1 MGRKKLE
8 YVSPIEKVVNFFQ
21 DEKVRFII
29 GLGLVLLTVIS
40 FLGFFSYLFTWKE
53 DQSKFDV
60 GIFRFM
66 FNSDIEV
73 VNSGKKAGAL
83 LAHIFIHNL
92 FGIPSF
98 AFLWLFALATFKV
111 FRYEPFPFWATVKHT
126 LIWMVWS
133 SVFLSMIFGNDSFF
147 FGGVFGY
154 EVDRWF
160 ESVIGKIG
168 TILFLL
174 ICAGAIIMAT
184 FENSVSWVKIFGDDL
199 RRHRN
204 IKTAW
209 TAANTFAKSMTETQ
223 RLNAERQQG
232 NPSSRPRP
240 KNEDNDNYDD
250 VIFEDDN
257 RGDDNM
263 LNSPI
268 NTPKQGGNKGIG
280 GFVRDMFSGGKDYVG
295 KDQKID
301 FNEPRQSQQTQ
312 PQQPS
317 PSSRRQDSTEP
328 AGPNSI
334 TERYVLGGDNPS
346 NTPNDNNDGID
357 FEVEDT
363 TDEMDEKDV
372 QFAAPD
378 PDVQPSEVTPGSTSF
393 SATATGGDG
402 DSMPLEVETNHDITV
417 SDISNLPPYD
427 PTLDLSDY
435 KLPSVSLLNHLDNK
449 KTVSDAE
456 LTENKTK
463 IVNVLKDFRIKL
475 IKIKAN
481 IGPTVTLYEL
491 TPAPGVKI
499 SKIKSLEDDI
509 MMNLK
514 ATGIRIIAP
523 IPGRGTVGIEVPNKN
538 PEIVT
543 MESLITSAAFQ
554 NSKYE
559 LPLAIGK
566 TISNE
571 SYVIDLTKCP
581 HLLVAGATG
590 QGKSVGLNAIIAS
603 ILYKKHPAQVKFVLV
618 DPKKVELTL
627 YKKIEKHYLAKLPE
641 SEDAIITDVE
651 KVKQTLNS
659 LTVEMDNRYD
669 LLKEA
674 ECRNIKEYNAKFI
687 ARRLNPERGHK
698 FLPYIIVV
706 IDEFADLIMT
716 AGKEVEKPLARIAQL
731 ARAIGIHLIVAT
743 QRPTTNIIT
752 GTIKANFPS
761 RIAFKVS
768 SAVDSKTILDTTG
781 ANHLIGRGDMLVQYG
796 GDGITRLQ
804 CAFIDT
810 PELEKITE
818 YIGSQR
824 GYPTTYELPEPDIEV
839 GDEAEAVDL
848 SKRDSMF
855 EEAARIIVSTQ
866 QGSTSMLQRKLEIG
880 YNRAGRIM
888 DQLEAAGIVGPAE
901 GSKPR
906 KVYIDSEYALEQ
918 FIQNLDRSL

>member
-1 MGRKKLE
+1 MGRKKIE
-8 YVSPIEKVVNFFQ
+8 YVSPVEKVANFFK
-21 DEKVRFII
+21 DERTRFAI
-29 GLGLVLLTVIS
+29 GLGLMLLTLIALLGFIS
-40 FLGFFSYLFTWKE
+40 FLFTWKE
-53 DQSKFDV
+53 DQSKFEV
-60 GIFRFM
+60 GIFRFL

-73 VNSGKKAGAL
+73 ANSGSKIGAL

-92 FGIPSF
+92 FGVPAF
-98 AFLWLFALATFKV
+98 AFLLLFALAALKV
-111 FRYEPFPFWATVKHT
+111 FKYEPLPFWPVVKHS
-126 LIWMVWS
+126 LIWMVWG

-147 FGGVFGY
+147 YGGVFGY

-168 TILFLL
+168 TVLFLL
-174 ICAGAIIMAT
+174 ICAGAIIMVT
-184 FENSVSWVKIFGDDL
+184 FENSVSWVKIFSDDF
-199 RRHRN
+199 RKHRN
-204 IKTAW
+204 IKNAW
-209 TAANTFAKSMTETQ
+209 TTANTFAKSMTETQ
-223 RLNAERQQG
+223 RLSAEKQQG
-232 NPSSRPRP
+232 GASSRSRN
-240 KNEDNDNYDD
+240 KNNDDDNYDD
-250 VIFEDDN
+250 VIYEADN
-257 RGDDNM
+257 RGDDNNL

-268 NTPKQGGNKGIG
+268 NTPNKGGKSIG
-280 GFVRDMFSGGKDYVG
+280 NFVRDLFSGGKDYVG

-301 FNEPRQSQQTQ
+301 FNGQQPQPQSQPQ
-312 PQQPS
+312 PQPASNSRQPEPVEYNG
-317 PSSRRQDSTEP
+317 PSSVK
-328 AGPNSI
+328 
-334 TERYVLGGDNPS
+334 ERYVIGGDNTS
-346 NTPNDNNDGID
+346 DNTDGID

-363 TDEMDEKDV
+363 TTESVDEKDV
-372 QFAAPD
+372 QFDAPD
-378 PDVQPSEVTPGSTSF
+378 PDVQPSEVTPGTSSF
-393 SATATGGDG
+393 TATATDSEPTGE
-402 DSMPLEVETNHDITV
+402 SMPLEVETNHDITV
-417 SDISNLPPYD
+417 EDISNLPPYD

-435 KLPSVSLLNHLDNK
+435 KLPPVSLLNHLDYK

-603 ILYKKHPAQVKFVLV
+603 ILYKKHPSQVKFVLV

-641 SEDAIITDVE
+641 SDDAIITDVE

-674 ECRNIKEYNAKFI
+674 ECRNIKEYNAKFV

-768 SAVDSKTILDTTG
+768 SAVDSKTILDCTG

-796 GDGITRLQ
+796 SDLTRLQ

-810 PELEKITE
+810 PELEEITK

-824 GYPTTYELPEPDIEV
+824 GYPTTYELPEPDIEAS
-839 GDEAEAVDL
+839 DDAEAIDL

-855 EEAARIIVSTQ
+855 EEAARIIVTTQ

-906 KVYIDSEYALEQ
+906 KVYIDSEYALSQYIE
-918 FIQNLDRSL
+918 NLDRSL

>member
-8 YVSPIEKVVNFFQ
+8 YESPVDKL
-21 DEKVRFII
+21 VRFFKDERTKFVI
-29 GLGLVLLTVIS
+29 GLGLMLLTVIAL
-40 FLGFFSYLFTWKE
+40 LGFVSYLFTWKE
-53 DQSKFDV
+53 DQSKFEI
-60 GIFRFM
+60 GIFRFL

-73 VNSGKKAGAL
+73 ANSGSKIGAL

-92 FGIPSF
+92 FGLPAF
-98 AFLWLFALATFKV
+98 AFLLLFAITALKV
-111 FRYEPFPFWATVKHT
+111 FKFEPMPYWPTVKHS
-126 LIWMVWS
+126 LIWMVWL
-133 SVFLSMIFGNDSFF
+133 SVFLSMIFGNDYFF
-147 FGGVFGY
+147 IGGVFGY

-160 ESVIGKIG
+160 ESVIGKFG
-168 TILFLL
+168 TALFLL
-174 ICAGAIIMAT
+174 ICAGAIVMMT
-184 FENSVSWVKIFGDDL
+184 VENSVSWVKIFGDDL
-199 RRHRN
+199 RRHRDLKN
-204 IKTAW
+204 AW
-209 TAANTFAKSMTETQ
+209 QTANTFAKSMTETQ
-223 RLNAERQQG
+223 KLNAEKQQG
-232 NPSSRPRP
+232 NTSSRTRA
-240 KNEDNDNYDD
+240 KNDDNDGYDE
-250 VIFEDDN
+250 VIFEEDN
-257 RGDDNM
+257 RGDDNS

-268 NTPKQGGNKGIG
+268 NTPKPDGGSKGIG
-280 GFVRDMFSGGKDYVG
+280 SFVRDIFSGGKDYVG

-301 FNEPRQSQQTQ
+301 FNDRQQQSQQSQ
-312 PQQPS
+312 PQQTANV
-317 PSSRRQDSTEP
+317 RQPESTESN
-328 AGPNSI
+328 GPNSVK
-334 TERYVLGGDNPS
+334 ERYVIGGTSTADN
-346 NTPNDNNDGID
+346 TDGID
-357 FEVEDT
+357 FEVEDNT
-363 TDEMDEKDV
+363 EDEQQPEV
-372 QFAAPD
+372 TFAAPD
-378 PDVQPSEVTPGSTSF
+378 PDVQPSEVTPGTSTF
-393 SATATGGDG
+393 TATAASSDG
-402 DSMPLEVETNHDITV
+402 EAMPLEVEKNHDITV
-417 SDISNLPPYD
+417 TDISNLPPYD

-435 KLPSVSLLNHLDNK
+435 KLPPVSLLNHLDNK

-475 IKIKAN
+475 TKIKAN

-523 IPGRGTVGIEVPNKN
+523 IPGRGTVGIEVPNQN

-796 GDGITRLQ
+796 SDGITRLQ

-810 PELEKITE
+810 PELEQITE
-818 YIGSQR
+818 FIGSQR
-824 GYPTTYELPEPDIEV
+824 GYPTTYELPEPDIEA

-855 EEAARIIVSTQ
+855 EEAARIIVTTQ

-906 KVYIDSEYALEQ
+906 KVYIDSEYALSQ
-918 FIQNLDRSL
+918 FIENLDRSL

>member
-1 MGRKKLE
+1 M
-8 YVSPIEKVVNFFQ
+8 
-21 DEKVRFII
+21 
-29 GLGLVLLTVIS
+29 
-40 FLGFFSYLFTWKE
+40 
-53 DQSKFDV
+53 
-60 GIFRFM
+60 
-66 FNSDIEV
+66 
-73 VNSGKKAGAL
+73 
-83 LAHIFIHNL
+83 
-92 FGIPSF
+92 
-98 AFLWLFALATFKV
+98 
-111 FRYEPFPFWATVKHT
+111 
-126 LIWMVWS
+126 
-133 SVFLSMIFGNDSFF
+133 
-147 FGGVFGY
+147 
-154 EVDRWF
+154 
-160 ESVIGKIG
+160 
-168 TILFLL
+168 
-174 ICAGAIIMAT
+174 
-184 FENSVSWVKIFGDDL
+184 
-199 RRHRN
+199 
-204 IKTAW
+204 
-209 TAANTFAKSMTETQ
+209 
-223 RLNAERQQG
+223 
-232 NPSSRPRP
+232 
-240 KNEDNDNYDD
+240 
-250 VIFEDDN
+250 
-257 RGDDNM
+257 
-263 LNSPI
+263 
-268 NTPKQGGNKGIG
+268 
-280 GFVRDMFSGGKDYVG
+280 
-295 KDQKID
+295 
-301 FNEPRQSQQTQ
+301 
-312 PQQPS
+312 
-317 PSSRRQDSTEP
+317 
-328 AGPNSI
+328 
-334 TERYVLGGDNPS
+334 
-346 NTPNDNNDGID
+346 
-357 FEVEDT
+357 
-363 TDEMDEKDV
+363 MD
-372 QFAAPD
+372 
-378 PDVQPSEVTPGSTSF
+378 
-393 SATATGGDG
+393 
-402 DSMPLEVETNHDITV
+402 
-417 SDISNLPPYD
+417 
-427 PTLDLSDY
+427 
-435 KLPSVSLLNHLDNK
+435 
-449 KTVSDAE
+449 
-456 LTENKTK
+456 
-463 IVNVLKDFRIKL
+463 
-475 IKIKAN
+475 
-481 IGPTVTLYEL
+481 
-491 TPAPGVKI
+491 
-499 SKIKSLEDDI
+499 
-509 MMNLK
+509 LK
-514 ATGIRIIAP
+514 AIGIRIIAP

-571 SYVIDLTKCP
+571 SYVIDLAKCP

-603 ILYKKHPAQVKFVLV
+603 ILYKKHPAEVKFVLV

-627 YKKIEKHYLAKLPE
+627 YNKIEKHYLAKLPE
-641 SEDAIITDVE
+641 SEDAIITDVD

-796 GDGITRLQ
+796 SDGITRLQ

-818 YIGSQR
+818 FIGSQR
-824 GYPTTYELPEPDIEV
+824 GYPTTYELPEPDIEA
-839 GDEAEAVDL
+839 GDEGEAVDL

-855 EEAARIIVSTQ
+855 EEAARIIVTTQ

-906 KVYIDSEYALEQ
+906 KVYLDSEYALEQ

>member
-8 YVSPIEKVVNFFQ
+8 YESPVDKL
-21 DEKVRFII
+21 VRFFKDERTKFVI
-29 GLGLVLLTVIS
+29 GLGLMLLTVIAL
-40 FLGFFSYLFTWKE
+40 LGFVSYLFTWKE
-53 DQSKFDV
+53 DQSKFEI
-60 GIFRFM
+60 GIFRFL

-73 VNSGKKAGAL
+73 ANSGIKIGAL

-92 FGIPSF
+92 FGLPAF
-98 AFLWLFALATFKV
+98 AFLLLFAITALKV
-111 FRYEPFPFWATVKHT
+111 FKFEPMPYWPTVKHS
-126 LIWMVWS
+126 LIWMVWL
-133 SVFLSMIFGNDSFF
+133 SVFLSMIFGNDYFF
-147 FGGVFGY
+147 IGGVFGY

-160 ESVIGKIG
+160 ESVIGKFG
-168 TILFLL
+168 TALFLL
-174 ICAGAIIMAT
+174 ICAGAIVMMT
-184 FENSVSWVKIFGDDL
+184 VENSVSWVKIFGDDL
-199 RRHRN
+199 RRHRDLKN
-204 IKTAW
+204 AW
-209 TAANTFAKSMTETQ
+209 QTANTFAKSMTETQ
-223 RLNAERQQG
+223 KLNAEKQQG
-232 NPSSRPRP
+232 NTSTRTRA
-240 KNEDNDNYDD
+240 KKDDDDNYDE
-250 VIFEDDN
+250 VIFEEDN
-257 RGDDNM
+257 RGDDNS

-268 NTPKQGGNKGIG
+268 NTPKPEGGSKGIG
-280 GFVRDMFSGGKDYVG
+280 SFVRDIFSGGKDYVG

-301 FNEPRQSQQTQ
+301 FNDRQQQSQQSQTQ
-312 PQQPS
+312 QTANVRQPE
-317 PSSRRQDSTEP
+317 STESN
-328 AGPNSI
+328 GPNSVK
-334 TERYVLGGDNPS
+334 ERYVIGGTNTADN
-346 NTPNDNNDGID
+346 TDGID
-357 FEVEDT
+357 FEVEDNT
-363 TDEMDEKDV
+363 EDEQQPEV
-372 QFAAPD
+372 TFAAPD
-378 PDVQPSEVTPGSTSF
+378 PDVQPSEVTPGTSTF
-393 SATATGGDG
+393 TATAASSDG
-402 DSMPLEVETNHDITV
+402 EAMPLEVEKNHDITV
-417 SDISNLPPYD
+417 TDISNLPPYD

-435 KLPSVSLLNHLDNK
+435 KLPPVSLLNHLDNK

-475 IKIKAN
+475 TKIKAN

-523 IPGRGTVGIEVPNKN
+523 IPGRGTVGIEVPNQN

-796 GDGITRLQ
+796 SDGITRLQ

-824 GYPTTYELPEPDIEV
+824 GYPTTYELPEPDIEA

-855 EEAARIIVSTQ
+855 EEAARIIVTTQ

-906 KVYIDSEYALEQ
+906 KVYIDSEYALSQ
-918 FIQNLDRSL
+918 FIENLDRSL